1 MAAAPVVSATF
12 EGFENL
18 SKTFDE
24 LSAKLQR
31 AALRKT
37 VSKAARPVRKEM
49 KRLVPKDT
57 RATQKGIG
65 ISVSVKSAGNVEASI
80 GVRRKA
86 KGRPAS
92 TVHLIEKGT
101 IHQPAQPFMRP
112 ALDNKKGEVVK
123 IFTSELGGEIAKV
136 AAKSRARG
144 PKPSRS

>member
-37 VSKAARPVRKEM
+37 VSRAARPVRKEM

-57 RATQKGIG
+57 RQTQRGIG
-65 ISVSVKSAGNVEASI
+65 ISISVKSAGNVEASI

-86 KGRPAS
+86 KGSPAS

-101 IHQPAQPFMRP
+101 INQPAQPFMRP
-112 ALDNKKGEVVK
+112 ALDNKKDEVVK
-123 IFTSELGGEIAKV
+123 VFASDFGKEIAKV
-136 AAKSRARG
+136 AAKSVARG
-144 PKPSRS
+144 PKPRG

>member
-12 EGFENL
+12 VGFENL

-37 VSKAARPVRKEM
+37 VSKSARPVRKEM
-49 KRLVPKDT
+49 RRLVSKDT

-86 KGRPAS
+86 KGSPAS
-92 TVHLIEKGT
+92 TVHILEKGSKN
-101 IHQPAQPFMRP
+101 QPARPFMRP